1 MTPYTVSCFQPLI
14 QAYPTWPQLEAF
26 LTSPEGGSFRIT
38 GEGRWRV
45 IRYGKQAGELKEPW
59 MRSVIWDTQEHLPV
73 CLAPPK
79 AERSLPTGEAKDYPL
94 IQTFLDGVMVN
105 AFRTLANP
113 SQITFATRSQIGAGG
128 TFYSEKTF
136 DQMVEEALEAM
147 GYERK
152 ELLQFFAEPTEMVPH
167 HFASFVLQHP
177 EHRVVARCRS
187 PHLWIAHTGSVHD
200 SGLVSLNEEPLHW
213 PSRFQIPGVYAG
225 SSSLPDFFAEQC
237 TEKGWFFQGLVFKDG
252 KGKRWRMR
260 NPTYQYLREL
270 RGSES
275 ASLDRF
281 LRLRAEKKISE
292 YLKHYTEDR
301 EIFWDLEQKLRDAT
315 DQVYQ
320 GYCEVHKSRQK
331 TLKDLP
337 WSIQPCVFKL
347 HSLYLEQLRLTDGKI
362 LKSHAVDLVNSL
374 AVFEQKR
381 LLLVSERP
389 ARGLVAAA
397 AALAASATA

>member
-1 MTPYTVSCFQPLI
+1 
-14 QAYPTWPQLEAF
+14 
-26 LTSPEGGSFRIT
+26 
-38 GEGRWRV
+38 
-45 IRYGKQAGELKEPW
+45 
-59 MRSVIWDTQEHLPV
+59 
-73 CLAPPK
+73 
-79 AERSLPTGEAKDYPL
+79 
-94 IQTFLDGVMVN
+94 
-105 AFRTLANP
+105 
-113 SQITFATRSQIGAGG
+113 
-128 TFYSEKTF
+128 
-136 DQMVEEALEAM
+136 
-147 GYERK
+147 
-152 ELLQFFAEPTEMVPH
+152 
-167 HFASFVLQHP
+167 
-177 EHRVVARCRS
+177 
-187 PHLWIAHTGSVHD
+187 
-200 SGLVSLNEEPLHW
+200 
-213 PSRFQIPGVYAG
+213 
-225 SSSLPDFFAEQC
+225 
-237 TEKGWFFQGLVFKDG
+237 
-252 KGKRWRMR
+252 MR